1 MAEGSSRKMNILV
14 AEDDADVRE
23 LIASILKTDNCM
35 VDLIPDG
42 LQAIRAFTGRKYD
55 LVITDFD
62 MPGLDGIALARSIHD
77 LEPSTPVV
85 MVTGKALDHGQKTAI
100 EAAGIARVIR
110 KPFSTAEIL
119 GIRNAYS
126 PQPIPV
132 AQQS

>member
-1 MAEGSSRKMNILV
+1 MAERSSRTMNILF

-23 LIASILKTDNCM
+23 LIASILRTDDCM
-35 VDLIPDG
+35 VDLVPDG
-42 LQAIRAFTGRKYD
+42 LEAIRTFAGRKYD

-77 LEPSTPVV
+77 LEPSIPVV
-85 MVTGKALDHGQKTAI
+85 MITGKAMDRGQKTAV

-110 KPFSTAEIL
+110 KPFTTSEIL
-119 GIRNAYS
+119 DIRNAYS

-132 AQQS
+132 SQRS